1 MARRTLRDRL
11 GDNSSH
17 SFPPPKDEPKPLTP
31 LQARLI
37 GALRHV
43 AEEYDELRMIVG
55 GFERHM
61 RKNPYTDEEI
71 ASTLTTVRQHIDLI
85 LQDEPKTHTA

>member
-1 MARRTLRDRL
+1 M
-11 GDNSSH
+11 
-17 SFPPPKDEPKPLTP
+17 
-31 LQARLI
+31 I

-71 ASTLTTVRQHIDLI
+71 SSTLQTVREHIDMI
-85 LQDEPKTHTA
+85 LSDEPKAETA